1 MQQDEG
7 INNLNLSNIIYMI
20 WYDKYLR
27 WIREGAL
34 DDISVAMGRAI
45 YQEAMIQ
52 EAMGVSIDVKAIGQG
67 VIEGA

>member
-1 MQQDEG
+1 
-7 INNLNLSNIIYMI
+7 
-20 WYDKYLR
+20 LR